1 VSTHPAPHTLIT
13 FLGRASMDPRTGYR
27 TARYRFADGSVRE
40 TPFFGL
46 ALTEYL
52 TPGRLVVLG
61 TPGSMWDVLIEHL
74 ARDRAGTFEEQRL
87 ALAAA
92 AESLSV
98 DEEHLEALRPLAEEA
113 LGRACDLVLIEYGR
127 DLEGQTRLLDTLY
140 EVVGRER
147 ALHFDITH
155 GLRHLSMLALVACHY
170 LEAMARNLSVEQ
182 IWYGAFELRGPAGE
196 VPVLELGGLS
206 VLQRWVQALD
216 HFEREGDY
224 GAFADLL
231 EREGVATEQADLLRQ
246 AAFFEGV
253 LNLPEAGRRLKG
265 FLDLLEREPLPGAAR
280 LFARRLRE
288 RIDWVRRGDLYEHQ
302 RRLAHLHLAKGD
314 YLRAAILG
322 NEAVLTRWMIARG
335 EGDVNRQPDR
345 ERARAG
351 LLGEMREARRDAEA
365 DDFRTLEALRNA
377 LAHGSVPEWRRTREL
392 LQSSTRLGP
401 ELERLLSRLL
411 S

>member
-1 VSTHPAPHTLIT
+1 VTANRAAPTLIT
-13 FLGRASMDPRTGYR
+13 FLGRAAMDPSTGYR
-27 TARYRFADGSVRE
+27 SVRYRFPDGSVRE

-46 ALTEYL
+46 ALADHL
-52 TPGRLVVLG
+52 QPGRLVVLG
-61 TPGSMWDVLIEHL
+61 TAGSMWDVLIEHL
-74 ARDRAGTFEEQRL
+74 ARDRAGSLEDQRL
-87 ALAAA
+87 ALAGA

-98 DEEHLEALRPLAEEA
+98 DEAHLEALRPLAEQS
-113 LGRACDLVLIEYGR
+113 LGRSCELVLIDYGR

-155 GLRHLSMLALVACHY
+155 GLRHLSMLSLVACHY
-170 LEAMARNLSVEQ
+170 LEAMSRGLSVEQ
-182 IWYGAFELRGPAGE
+182 IWYGALELRGPEGD
-196 VPVLELGGLS
+196 VPVLELAGLS
-206 VLQRWVQALD
+206 RLQRWVQALD

-224 GAFADLL
+224 GVFAELL
-231 EREGVATEQADLLRQ
+231 AEEGLPGDQADLLRQ

-253 LNLPEAGRRLKG
+253 LNLPEARRRLAG
-265 FLDLLEREPLPGAAR
+265 FLQRLEAEPLPGVAR

-314 YLRAAILG
+314 YLRAAILA
-322 NEAVLTRWMIARG
+322 NEAVLTRWMVARG

-345 ERARAG
+345 ERAREGMLA
-351 LLGEMREARRDAEA
+351 EMREARRDAEA
-365 DDFRTLEALRNA
+365 EDFRTLEALRNA

-392 LQSSTRLGP
+392 LQNPERLGR